1 MKFVEF
7 FKSRE
12 SHYPYRVVIEDV
24 DFLEVQHLSNRLGLD
39 IIRTVDH
46 PDGRLGDILSW
57 HLIEFGLKHS
67 NVLLPA
73 AGAVGKSVLDVLVDR
88 VKTWLATRPG
98 NRKVVVL
105 FGPDNE
111 VVQIVKTG
119 KEIRTSNQS
128 SHRSGS
134 SSA

>member
-1 MKFVEF
+1 MTFVEV

-39 IIRTVDH
+39 VIRTVDH
-46 PDGRLGDILSW
+46 RDGRLNDILSW

>member
-1 MKFVEF
+1 MTFVEF

-39 IIRTVDH
+39 VIRTVDH
-46 PDGRLGDILSW
+46 PDGRLSDILSW

-105 FGPDNE
+105 FEPDKE